1 MAHSVDSYSDTKLA
15 LQLKRFNCK
24 FLVRPSIDR
33 VVWICR
39 HNFNKHRLYI
49 KKFRGFWRYTNSKIS
64 PENTPLYPHL
74 EVLNKKNEL
83 DGKIL
88 IIMYPYCIP
97 FQVDDNILILFQADD
112 NILILIICV
121 VSLLY
126 EIYRQ
131 TFILIDILL

>member
-15 LQLKRFNCK
+15 LQLKRFNCE
-24 FLVRPSIDR
+24 FLVRPSIGLSEFAGTILTNTD
-33 VVWICR
+33 
-39 HNFNKHRLYI
+39 
-49 KKFRGFWRYTNSKIS
+49 YTSRNLEDLDVTQIQRFLQKIQ
-64 PENTPLYPHL
+64 PHL

-97 FQVDDNILILFQADD
+97 FQVDDNILIL
-112 NILILIICV
+112 IICV

-131 TFILIDILL
+131 TFILINILL